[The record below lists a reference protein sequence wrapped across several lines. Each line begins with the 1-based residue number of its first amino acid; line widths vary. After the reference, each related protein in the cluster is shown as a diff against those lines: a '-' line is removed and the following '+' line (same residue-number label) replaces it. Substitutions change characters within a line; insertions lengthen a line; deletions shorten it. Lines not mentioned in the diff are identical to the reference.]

1 MPSNEATLCV
11 KHNLVFQQLEKLDE
25 WLAKPEVHKDGA
37 IAGSLDSCDRPLY
50 TYPEIAG
57 YYLSY
62 LAYRL
67 QSGDNPD
74 GLADKAVRVI
84 THQKR
89 LWSNRVPPPTRHYSQ
104 YSAVNSDWR
113 NEGLF
118 IFDLAML
125 WRGVTDVA
133 TQTYAVCW
141 DGRELRD
148 YIDTFFSDFCLVPV
162 RWFKHRPE
170 NAPDR
175 WSTRPGPYQLKVLAA
190 LRRAAV
196 HQQDQPILN
205 KLNTVLPAVIEAFN
219 QARFGDHNPHSISYA
234 LEGSL
239 LLGTDF
245 GIDFSLGKR
254 WVSRLAQEFGA
265 DNTIS
270 VEYRR
275 SDAIAQLLRLSCCDP
290 FFDLEVSKGLYELLV
305 TTMHTDGSLDFTLQP
320 CIENSK
326 NTWPVLFARQALDF
340 YRRVLISGKAV
351 QAREYSCIY

>member
-1 MPSNEATLCV
+1 MPSNEAAIGV
-11 KHNLVFQQLEKLDE
+11 EDNLIFQQLEKLDE
-25 WLAKPEVHKDGA
+25 WLAKPAVYGDGA
-37 IAGSLDSCDRPLY
+37 IAGSLDSCDRSLY

-67 QSGDNPD
+67 QSGDNLH
-74 GLADKAVRVI
+74 GLADKAGQVVTR
-84 THQKR
+84 QKR
-89 LWSNRVPPPTRHYSQ
+89 LWSDRVPPPTRHYSQ
-104 YSAVNSDWR
+104 YSSVNSDWR

-133 TQTYAVCW
+133 AQTNAVCW

-148 YIDTFFSDFCLVPV
+148 YIDTFFSDSCLAPV
-162 RWFKHRPE
+162 RWFKCRPE
-170 NAPDR
+170 TAPDR

-196 HQQDQPILN
+196 HQQDHLILN
-205 KLNTVLPAVIEAFN
+205 KLNAALPVVIEAFN
-219 QARFGDHNPHSISYA
+219 QARFGDHNPHSVAYA

-239 LLGTDF
+239 LLGKDF

-254 WVSRLAQEFGA
+254 WVSRLAQEFGSG
-265 DNTIS
+265 NPIG

-290 FFDLEVSKGLYELLV
+290 FFDLEVSRGLYELLV
-305 TTMHTDGSLDFTLQP
+305 TAMRTDGSLDFTLQP
-320 CIENSK
+320 CIENTK

-340 YRRVLISGKAV
+340 YRHVLISGKAV